1 MTTLTPIT
9 LSGSISAWVGQNLY
23 GENDGLGLQNQYS
36 TYEITVSSINPQT
49 HGDSSTREPNIYN
62 GLDISEGM
70 FLSNTDGNT
79 ILRISSI
86 TAKTADTFSCT
97 VEDVDMM
104 SYRLHSSN
112 TIDLNEQIKIFSL
125 NPEGEPV
132 FAGSPFTDAQ
142 SLQKVQSRFS
152 LNEKDDRVKFSQ
164 TSSSNLSKGDIVS
177 VDTSGN
183 LVKYGTVGS
192 SEVKVGIVVDIYR
205 GGKDIFV
212 KPFNDVVR
220 NYADAEGLVGA
231 PSDVYYTDLNNAGEI
246 TTATGGKAV
255 FMHLN
260 TKIATTVNIVSDTD
274 PSSNDVI
281 EINGV
286 TVFDGPNGDAVDDV
300 ESFKDLLNTKTAET
314 NVSASITQ
322 APGEVNAEGNT
333 LAYTSSDHGVA
344 GQDMLNIVGEVGSTP
359 SSIASITIGD
369 GVNAPVTISF
379 DSPDITIFGG
389 TYDAMSPTAILAA
402 FTDAISSGSLDLV
415 AELYDSTDHAGQA
428 IRITTTG
435 NATGIFLNNQSSNG
449 FGANAVGSG
458 GFTGLTTTAALGA
471 STLTLTRAS
480 GGAIEIDGTPL
491 AGGYINQNGVVSS
504 KNGRTPYLLLIESEG
519 GSGLEATGVDVKED
533 LNKAPLQT
541 SADGD
546 TTGIQITYTP
556 FSDGA
561 VSVTVNGLGANVG
574 NGAKDEPCYFSSDD
588 GTTAKEI
595 ANISAGDTLYWNG
608 SIAEFEL
615 DGTDEI
621 DIIYQ
626 ASSLDIS

>member
-9 LSGSISAWVGQNLY
+9 LSGSISTWVGQNLY

-183 LVKYGTVGS
+183 LVKYGTPGS

-231 PSDVYYTDLNNAGEI
+231 PGDVYYTDLNNAGEI

-260 TKIATTVNIVSDTD
+260 TKIATTVNIVSDVD

-286 TVFDGPNGDAVDDV
+286 TVFDGPNGDTVNDV

-333 LAYTSSDHGVA
+333 LAYTSNDHGVA

-435 NATGIFLNNQSSNG
+435 NATGVFLNNQSSNG

-615 DGTDEI
+615 DPTDEI

>member
-9 LSGSISAWVGQNLY
+9 LSGSISAWTGQNLY

-62 GLDISEGM
+62 GLDVSEGM
-70 FLSNTDGNT
+70 FISDADGGT
-79 ILRISSI
+79 IVKIININSK
-86 TAKTADTFSCT
+86 AADSFSCT

-104 SYRLHSSN
+104 SYRLNASN
-112 TIDLNEQIKIFSL
+112 DMQIANVVKIFSL

-132 FAGSPFTDAQ
+132 FAGAPFASQ
-142 SLQKVQSRFS
+142 GLQKVKSRFS

-164 TSSSNLSKGDIVS
+164 NLSANLSKGDIVS
-177 VDTSGN
+177 VDTLGN
-183 LVKYGTVGS
+183 LVKYGTAGS
-192 SEVKVGIVVDIYR
+192 SEVKVGIVVDTYR

-212 KPFNDVVR
+212 KPFNDIVR
-220 NYADAEGLVGA
+220 DYGEAESLTGNPG
-231 PSDVYYTDLNNAGEI
+231 DVYYTDVNNVGEI
-246 TTATGGKAV
+246 TTATGGKSV

-260 TKIATTVNIVSDTD
+260 TKIATTVNIVSDVD
-274 PSSNDVI
+274 PSSNDLI

-286 TVFDGPNGDAVDDV
+286 TVFDGPNGDTVNDV
-300 ESFKDLLNTKTAET
+300 EAFKDLLNTKTAET

-333 LAYTSSDHGVA
+333 LAYTSADHGVA
-344 GQDMLNIVGEVGSTP
+344 GQDVLNIVGEVGSTP

-379 DSPDITIFGG
+379 DSPDITIFDG

-402 FTDAISSGSLDLV
+402 FTGAISSGGLDLV

-533 LNKAPLQT
+533 LDKAPLTT

-546 TTGIQITYTP
+546 STGIQITYSP

-561 VSVTVNGLGANVG
+561 VAITVNGLGANIG
-574 NGAKDEPCYFSSDD
+574 DGAKDEPCYFSSDD
-588 GTTAKEI
+588 GVTAKEI

-615 DGTDEI
+615 DPTDEI

>member
-9 LSGSISAWVGQNLY
+9 LSGSISAWTGQNLY
-23 GENDGLGLQNQYS
+23 GENDGLGLQNQYA

-62 GLDISEGM
+62 GLDVSEGM
-70 FLSNTDGNT
+70 FISDADGGT
-79 ILRISSI
+79 IVKIININSK
-86 TAKTADTFSCT
+86 AADSFSCT

-104 SYRLHSSN
+104 SYRLNASN
-112 TIDLNEQIKIFSL
+112 DMQIANVVKIFSL

-132 FAGSPFTDAQ
+132 FAGAPFASQ
-142 SLQKVQSRFS
+142 GLQKVKSRFS

-164 TSSSNLSKGDIVS
+164 NLSANLSKGDIVS
-177 VDTSGN
+177 VDASGN
-183 LVKYGTVGS
+183 LVKYGTAGS
-192 SEVKVGIVVDIYR
+192 SEVKVGIVVDTYR

-231 PSDVYYTDLNNAGEI
+231 PGDVYYTDLNNAGEI

-260 TKIATTVNIVSDTD
+260 TKIATTVNIVSDVD

-286 TVFDGPNGDAVDDV
+286 TVFDGPNGDTVNDV
-300 ESFKDLLNTKTAET
+300 EAFKDLLNTKTAET

-333 LAYTSSDHGVA
+333 LAYTSGDHGVA

-435 NATGIFLNNQSSNG
+435 SATGIFLNNQSSNG

-458 GFTGLTTTAALGA
+458 GFTGLTTAAALGA
-471 STLTLTRAS
+471 STLTLTRAF

-533 LNKAPLQT
+533 LNKAPLET
-541 SADGD
+541 AADGD

-561 VSVTVNGLGANVG
+561 VAITVNGLGANIG
-574 NGAKDEPCYFSSDD
+574 DGAKDEPCYFSSDD
-588 GTTAKEI
+588 GVTAKEI

-608 SIAEFEL
+608 SIGGFEL
-615 DGTDEI
+615 DATDEI

>member
-9 LSGSISAWVGQNLY
+9 LSGSISAWAGQNLY

-36 TYEITVSSINPQT
+36 TYEISVSSINPQT
-49 HGDSSTREPNIYN
+49 HGDASTREPNIYN

-104 SYRLHSSN
+104 SYRLYSSN
-112 TIDLNEQIKIFSL
+112 TIALNEQLKIFSL

-152 LNEKDDRVKFSQ
+152 LNEKDDRVKF
-164 TSSSNLSKGDIVS
+164 THVLKTDLVKGDIVS
-177 VDTSGN
+177 VSDDGK
-183 LVKYGTVGS
+183 LVKYGTPNS
-192 SEVKVGIVVDIYR
+192 SEVKVGIVVDVYR
-205 GGKDIFV
+205 GGKDVFV
-212 KPFNDVVR
+212 KPFNDIVR
-220 NYADAEGLVGA
+220 EYGESESLSGTPG
-231 PSDVYYTDLNNAGEI
+231 DVYYTDLNSPGEI
-246 TTATGGKAV
+246 TTATGGKSV

-260 TKIATTVNIVSDTD
+260 NKVATTVNITSSID
-274 PSSNDVI
+274 PSSNDLI

-286 TVFDGPNGDAVDDV
+286 TVFDGPNGDTVADTVA
-300 ESFKDLLNTKTAET
+300 FKDLLNTKSSETFVTA
-314 NVSASITQ
+314 AITQ

-333 LAYTSSDHGVA
+333 LAYTSADHGVPN
-344 GQDMLNIVGEVGSTP
+344 QDVICIIGEVGQTP
-359 SSIASITIGD
+359 SLASITIGD
-369 GVNAPVTISF
+369 GVNAPVTITF
-379 DSPDITIFGG
+379 DTPDITIYGG
-389 TYDAMSPTAILAA
+389 AYDAMSPTAILAE
-402 FTDAISSGSLDLV
+402 FTNAITSGNLDLV

-428 IRITTTG
+428 IKLTTTG
-435 NATGIFLNNQSSNG
+435 TATGIFLTNTSSDFN
-449 FGANAVGSG
+449 GANAVGTG
-458 GFTGLTTTAALGA
+458 GFLGITTTAALGS
-471 STLTLTRAS
+471 STLTLTRAA
-480 GGAIEIDGTPL
+480 GGPIEIDGTPL
-491 AGGYINQNGVVSS
+491 NGGYINQSGVVSS

-519 GSGLEATGVDVKED
+519 GSGLEATGVDVKVD
-533 LNKAPLQT
+533 LDKVPSNT

-546 TTGIQITYTP
+546 TTGIQITYSP

-561 VSVTVNGLGANVG
+561 VSITVNGLGANIG
-574 NGAKDEPCYFSSDD
+574 NGVKVEACYFSND
-588 GTTAKEI
+588 GGASAKSI

-615 DGTDEI
+615 DSTDEI
-621 DIIYQ
+621 DIVYQ
-626 ASSLDIS
+626 ASSLDII

>member
-1 MTTLTPIT
+1 MF
-9 LSGSISAWVGQNLY
+9 ISDA
-23 GENDGLGLQNQYS
+23 DGG
-36 TYEITVSSINPQT
+36 TIVKIININSKAA
-49 HGDSSTREPNIYN
+49 DS
-62 GLDISEGM
+62 
-70 FLSNTDGNT
+70 
-79 ILRISSI
+79 
-86 TAKTADTFSCT
+86 FSCT

-104 SYRLHSSN
+104 SYRLNASN
-112 TIDLNEQIKIFSL
+112 DMQIANVVKIFSL

-132 FAGSPFTDAQ
+132 FAGAPFASQ
-142 SLQKVQSRFS
+142 GLQKVKSRFS

-164 TSSSNLSKGDIVS
+164 NLSANLSKGDIVS
-177 VDTSGN
+177 VDASGN
-183 LVKYGTVGS
+183 LVKYGTAGS

-231 PSDVYYTDLNNAGEI
+231 PGDVYYTDLNNAGEI

-260 TKIATTVNIVSDTD
+260 TKIATTVNIVSDVD

-286 TVFDGPNGDAVDDV
+286 TVFDGPNGDTVNDV
-300 ESFKDLLNTKTAET
+300 EAFKDLLNTKTAET

-333 LAYTSSDHGVA
+333 LAYTSGDHGVA

-435 NATGIFLNNQSSNG
+435 SATGIFLNNQSSNG

-533 LNKAPLQT
+533 LNKAPLET
-541 SADGD
+541 TADGD

-561 VSVTVNGLGANVG
+561 VAITVNGLGANIG
-574 NGAKDEPCYFSSDD
+574 DGAKDEPCYFSSDD
-588 GTTAKEI
+588 GVTAKEI

-608 SIAEFEL
+608 SIGGFEL
-615 DGTDEI
+615 DATDEI

>member
-9 LSGSISAWVGQNLY
+9 LSGSISTWVGQNLY

-183 LVKYGTVGS
+183 LVKYGTPGS

-220 NYADAEGLVGA
+220 NYADAEGLVGV
-231 PSDVYYTDLNNAGEI
+231 PGDVYYTDLNNAGEI

-260 TKIATTVNIVSDTD
+260 TKIATTVNIVSDVD

-286 TVFDGPNGDAVDDV
+286 TVFDGSNGDTVNDV

-574 NGAKDEPCYFSSDD
+574 NGAKDESCYFSSDD
-588 GTTAKEI
+588 GTTVKEI

-615 DGTDEI
+615 DATDEI

>member
-1 MTTLTPIT
+1 M
-9 LSGSISAWVGQNLY
+9 
-23 GENDGLGLQNQYS
+23 D
-36 TYEITVSSINPQT
+36 
-49 HGDSSTREPNIYN
+49 
-62 GLDISEGM
+62 
-70 FLSNTDGNT
+70 
-79 ILRISSI
+79 
-86 TAKTADTFSCT
+86 
-97 VEDVDMM
+97 
-104 SYRLHSSN
+104 
-112 TIDLNEQIKIFSL
+112 EQIKIFSL

-152 LNEKDDRVKFSQ
+152 LNEKDDRVKFFQ

-183 LVKYGTVGS
+183 LVKYGTPGS

-212 KPFNDVVR
+212 KPFNDIVR

-231 PSDVYYTDLNNAGEI
+231 PGDVYYTDLNNAGEI

-260 TKIATTVNIVSDTD
+260 TKIATTVNIVSDVD

-286 TVFDGPNGDAVDDV
+286 TVFDGPNGDSVNDV
-300 ESFKDLLNTKTAET
+300 EAFKDLLNTKTAET

-369 GVNAPVTISF
+369 GVNAPATISF

-626 ASSLDIS
+626 SSSLDIS

>member
-9 LSGSISAWVGQNLY
+9 LSGSISAWTGQNLY

-62 GLDISEGM
+62 GLDVSEGM
-70 FLSNTDGNT
+70 FISDADGGT
-79 ILRISSI
+79 IVKIININSK
-86 TAKTADTFSCT
+86 AADSFSCT

-104 SYRLHSSN
+104 SYRLNASN
-112 TIDLNEQIKIFSL
+112 DMQIANVVKIFSL

-132 FAGSPFTDAQ
+132 FAGAPFASQ
-142 SLQKVQSRFS
+142 GLQKVKSRFS

-164 TSSSNLSKGDIVS
+164 NLSANLSKGDIVS
-177 VDTSGN
+177 VDASGN
-183 LVKYGTVGS
+183 LVKYGTAGS
-192 SEVKVGIVVDIYR
+192 SEVKVGIVVDTYR

-212 KPFNDVVR
+212 KPFNDIVR
-220 NYADAEGLVGA
+220 DYGEAESLVGA
-231 PSDVYYTDLNNAGEI
+231 PGDVYYTDLNNAGEI

-260 TKIATTVNIVSDTD
+260 TKIATTVNIVSDVD

-286 TVFDGPNGDAVDDV
+286 TVFDGPNGDTVNDV
-300 ESFKDLLNTKTAET
+300 EAFKDLLNTKTAET

-333 LAYTSSDHGVA
+333 LAYTSGDHGVA

-428 IRITTTG
+428 IRIATTG

-533 LNKAPLQT
+533 LNKAPLET
-541 SADGD
+541 TADGD

-561 VSVTVNGLGANVG
+561 VAITVNGLGANIG
-574 NGAKDEPCYFSSDD
+574 DGAKDEPCYFSSDD
-588 GTTAKEI
+588 GVTAKEI

-608 SIAEFEL
+608 SISGFEL
-615 DGTDEI
+615 DATDEV

>member
-9 LSGSISAWVGQNLY
+9 LSGSISTWVGQNLY

-152 LNEKDDRVKFSQ
+152 LNEKDDRVKFFQ

-183 LVKYGTVGS
+183 LVKYGTPGS

-212 KPFNDVVR
+212 KPFNDIVR

-231 PSDVYYTDLNNAGEI
+231 PGDVYYTDLNNAGEI

-260 TKIATTVNIVSDTD
+260 TKIATTVNIVSDVD

-286 TVFDGPNGDAVDDV
+286 TVFDGPNGDTVNDV

-626 ASSLDIS
+626 SSSLDIS

>member
-1 MTTLTPIT
+1 MF
-9 LSGSISAWVGQNLY
+9 ISDA
-23 GENDGLGLQNQYS
+23 DGG
-36 TYEITVSSINPQT
+36 TIVKIININSKAA
-49 HGDSSTREPNIYN
+49 DS
-62 GLDISEGM
+62 
-70 FLSNTDGNT
+70 
-79 ILRISSI
+79 
-86 TAKTADTFSCT
+86 FSCT

-104 SYRLHSSN
+104 SYRLNASN
-112 TIDLNEQIKIFSL
+112 DMQIANVVKIFSL

-132 FAGSPFTDAQ
+132 FAGAPFASQ
-142 SLQKVQSRFS
+142 GLQKVKSRFS

-164 TSSSNLSKGDIVS
+164 NLSANLSKGDIVS
-177 VDTSGN
+177 VDASGN
-183 LVKYGTVGS
+183 LVKYGTAGS
-192 SEVKVGIVVDIYR
+192 SEVKVGIVVDTYR

-212 KPFNDVVR
+212 KPFNDIVR
-220 NYADAEGLVGA
+220 DYGEAESLVGA
-231 PSDVYYTDLNNAGEI
+231 PGDVYYTDLNNAGEI

-260 TKIATTVNIVSDTD
+260 TKIATTVNIVSDVD

-286 TVFDGPNGDAVDDV
+286 TVFDGPNGDTVNDV
-300 ESFKDLLNTKTAET
+300 EAFKDLLNTKTAET

-333 LAYTSSDHGVA
+333 LAYTSGDHGVA

-435 NATGIFLNNQSSNG
+435 SATGIFLNNQSSNG

-533 LNKAPLQT
+533 LNKAPLET
-541 SADGD
+541 TADGD

-561 VSVTVNGLGANVG
+561 VAITVNGLGANIG
-574 NGAKDEPCYFSSDD
+574 DGAKDEPCYFSSDD
-588 GTTAKEI
+588 GVTAKEI

-608 SIAEFEL
+608 SIGGFEL
-615 DGTDEI
+615 DATDEI

>member
-1 MTTLTPIT
+1 MLTL
-9 LSGSISAWVGQNLY
+9 
-23 GENDGLGLQNQYS
+23 
-36 TYEITVSSINPQT
+36 
-49 HGDSSTREPNIYN
+49 
-62 GLDISEGM
+62 
-70 FLSNTDGNT
+70 
-79 ILRISSI
+79 
-86 TAKTADTFSCT
+86 K
-97 VEDVDMM
+97 
-104 SYRLHSSN
+104 
-112 TIDLNEQIKIFSL
+112 
-125 NPEGEPV
+125 
-132 FAGSPFTDAQ
+132 
-142 SLQKVQSRFS
+142 
-152 LNEKDDRVKFSQ
+152 
-164 TSSSNLSKGDIVS
+164 
-177 VDTSGN
+177 
-183 LVKYGTVGS
+183 
-192 SEVKVGIVVDIYR
+192 
-205 GGKDIFV
+205 
-212 KPFNDVVR
+212 
-220 NYADAEGLVGA
+220 GLVGA
-231 PSDVYYTDLNNAGEI
+231 PGDVYYTDLNNAGEI

-260 TKIATTVNIVSDTD
+260 TKIATTVNIVSDVD

-286 TVFDGPNGDAVDDV
+286 TVFDGPNGDTVNDV
-300 ESFKDLLNTKTAET
+300 EAFKDLLNTKTAET

-333 LAYTSSDHGVA
+333 LAYTSGDHGVA

-435 NATGIFLNNQSSNG
+435 SATGIFLNNQSSNG

-458 GFTGLTTTAALGA
+458 GFTGLTTAAALGA
-471 STLTLTRAS
+471 STLTLTRAF

-533 LNKAPLQT
+533 LNKAPLET
-541 SADGD
+541 AADGD

-561 VSVTVNGLGANVG
+561 VAITVNGLGANIG
-574 NGAKDEPCYFSSDD
+574 DGAKDEPCYFSSDD
-588 GTTAKEI
+588 GVTAKEI

-608 SIAEFEL
+608 SIGGFEL
-615 DGTDEI
+615 DATDEI

>member
-9 LSGSISAWVGQNLY
+9 LSGSISAWIGQNLY

-62 GLDISEGM
+62 GLDVSEGM

-164 TSSSNLSKGDIVS
+164 TLSSNLNKGDIVS

-220 NYADAEGLVGA
+220 NYADAEGLVGV
-231 PSDVYYTDLNNAGEI
+231 PGDVYYTDLNNAGEI
-246 TTATGGKAV
+246 TTTTGGKAV

-260 TKIATTVNIVSDTD
+260 TKIATTVNIVSDVD

-286 TVFDGPNGDAVDDV
+286 TVFDGPNGDTVNDV
-300 ESFKDLLNTKTAET
+300 EAFKDLLNTKTAET

-333 LAYTSSDHGVA
+333 LAYTSADHGVA

-379 DSPDITIFGG
+379 DSPDITIFDG

-402 FTDAISSGSLDLV
+402 FTGAISSGGLDLV
-415 AELYDSTDHAGQA
+415 AELYDSTDHTGQA

-533 LNKAPLQT
+533 LDKAPLTT

-546 TTGIQITYTP
+546 STGIQITYSP

-561 VSVTVNGLGANVG
+561 VAITVNGLGANIG
-574 NGAKDEPCYFSSDD
+574 DGAKDEPCYFSSDD
-588 GTTAKEI
+588 GVTAKEI
-595 ANISAGDTLYWNG
+595 ANISAGDTIYWNG

-615 DGTDEI
+615 DPTDEI

>member
-480 GGAIEIDGTPL
+480 GGPIEIDGTPL

>member
-9 LSGSISAWVGQNLY
+9 LSGSISTWVGQNLY

-152 LNEKDDRVKFSQ
+152 LNEKDDRVKFFQ

-183 LVKYGTVGS
+183 LVKYGTPGS

-212 KPFNDVVR
+212 KPFNDIVR

-231 PSDVYYTDLNNAGEI
+231 PGDVYYTDLNNAGEI

-260 TKIATTVNIVSDTD
+260 TKIATTVNIVSDVD

-286 TVFDGPNGDAVDDV
+286 TVFDGPNGDSVNDV
-300 ESFKDLLNTKTAET
+300 EAFKDLLNTKTAET

-333 LAYTSSDHGVA
+333 LAYTSNDHGVA

-626 ASSLDIS
+626 SSSLDIS

>member
-1 MTTLTPIT
+1 
-9 LSGSISAWVGQNLY
+9 
-23 GENDGLGLQNQYS
+23 
-36 TYEITVSSINPQT
+36 
-49 HGDSSTREPNIYN
+49 
-62 GLDISEGM
+62 M

-164 TSSSNLSKGDIVS
+164 TLSSNLSKGDIVS
-177 VDTSGN
+177 VDASGN
-183 LVKYGTVGS
+183 LVKYGTAGS

-231 PSDVYYTDLNNAGEI
+231 PGDVYYTDLNNAGEI

-260 TKIATTVNIVSDTD
+260 TKIATTVNIVSDVD

-286 TVFDGPNGDAVDDV
+286 TVFDGPNGDTVNDV
-300 ESFKDLLNTKTAET
+300 EAFKDLLNTKTAET

-333 LAYTSSDHGVA
+333 LAYTSGDHGVA

-435 NATGIFLNNQSSNG
+435 SATGIFLNNQSSNG

-533 LNKAPLQT
+533 LNKAPLET
-541 SADGD
+541 TADGD

-561 VSVTVNGLGANVG
+561 VAITVNGLGANIG
-574 NGAKDEPCYFSSDD
+574 DGAKDEPCYFSSDD
-588 GTTAKEI
+588 GVTAKEI

-608 SIAEFEL
+608 SIGGFEL
-615 DGTDEI
+615 DATDEI

>member
-9 LSGSISAWVGQNLY
+9 LSGSISTWVGQNLY

-183 LVKYGTVGS
+183 LVKYGTPGS

-220 NYADAEGLVGA
+220 NYADAEGLVGV
-231 PSDVYYTDLNNAGEI
+231 PGDVYYTDLNNAGEI

-260 TKIATTVNIVSDTD
+260 TKIATTVNIVSDVD

-286 TVFDGPNGDAVDDV
+286 TVFDGPNGDTVNDV

-333 LAYTSSDHGVA
+333 LAYTSNDHGVA

-435 NATGIFLNNQSSNG
+435 NATGVFLNNQSSNG

-533 LNKAPLQT
+533 LDKAPLQT

-615 DGTDEI
+615 DPTDEI

>member
-9 LSGSISAWVGQNLY
+9 LSGSISTWVGQNLY

-152 LNEKDDRVKFSQ
+152 LNEKDDRVKFFQ

-183 LVKYGTVGS
+183 LVKYGTPGS

-212 KPFNDVVR
+212 KPFNDIVR

-231 PSDVYYTDLNNAGEI
+231 PGDVYYTDLNNAGEI

-260 TKIATTVNIVSDTD
+260 TKIATTVNIVSDVD

-286 TVFDGPNGDAVDDV
+286 TVFDGPNGDSVNDV
-300 ESFKDLLNTKTAET
+300 EAFKDLLNTKTAET

-626 ASSLDIS
+626 SSSLDIS

>member
-9 LSGSISAWVGQNLY
+9 LSGSISGWTGQNLY
-23 GENDGLGLQNQYS
+23 GENDGMGLQNQYA
-36 TYEITVSSINPQT
+36 TYEITIGSIDPQT

-62 GLDISEGM
+62 GLDVSEGM

-86 TAKTADTFSCT
+86 TAKTADTISCV
-97 VEDVDMM
+97 VEDIDMM

-112 TIDLNEQIKIFSL
+112 TIGLDEQIKIFSL

-132 FAGSPFTDAQ
+132 FAGSPFSDAQ

-152 LNEKDDRVKFSQ
+152 LNERDDKVKFSQ
-164 TSSSNLSKGDIVS
+164 TSSSNLKKGDIVS

-183 LVKYGTVGS
+183 LTKYGTNGS
-192 SEVKVGIVVDIYR
+192 SEVKVGIVVDVFR

-212 KPFNDVVR
+212 KPFNDIVR
-220 NYADAEGLVGA
+220 NYADAESLVGS
-231 PSDVYYTDLNNAGEI
+231 PGDVYYTDLNNTGEI

-260 TKIATTVNIVSDTD
+260 TKIATTVNIVSDVD

-286 TVFDGPNGDAVDDV
+286 TVFDGPNGDTVNDV
-300 ESFKDLLNTKTAET
+300 EAFKDLLNTKTAET

-333 LAYTSSDHGVA
+333 LAYTSGDHGVA

-435 NATGIFLNNQSSNG
+435 SATGIFLNNQSSNG

-471 STLTLTRAS
+471 STLTLTRTS

-533 LNKAPLQT
+533 LNKAPLET

-561 VSVTVNGLGANVG
+561 VTVTVNGLGANIG
-574 NGAKDEPCYFSSDD
+574 DGAKDEPCYFSSDD
-588 GTTAKEI
+588 GVTAKEI

-608 SIAEFEL
+608 SIGGFEL
-615 DGTDEI
+615 DATDEI
-621 DIIYQ
+621 DVIYQ
-626 ASSLDIS
+626 GSSLDIS

>member
-9 LSGSISAWVGQNLY
+9 LSGSISTWVGQNLY

-62 GLDISEGM
+62 GLDVSEGM

-152 LNEKDDRVKFSQ
+152 LNEKDDRVKFFQ

-183 LVKYGTVGS
+183 LVKYGTPGS

-212 KPFNDVVR
+212 KPFNDIVR

-231 PSDVYYTDLNNAGEI
+231 PGDVYYTDLNNAGEI

-260 TKIATTVNIVSDTD
+260 TKIATTVNIVSDVD

-286 TVFDGPNGDAVDDV
+286 TVFDGPNGDSVNDV
-300 ESFKDLLNTKTAET
+300 EAFKDLLNTKTAET

-369 GVNAPVTISF
+369 GVNPPVTISF

-402 FTDAISSGSLDLV
+402 FTGAISSGSLDLV

-533 LNKAPLQT
+533 LNKAPLET

-561 VSVTVNGLGANVG
+561 VSVTVNGLGANIG
-574 NGAKDEPCYFSSDD
+574 DGAKDEPCYFSSDD

-595 ANISAGDTLYWNG
+595 ANISASDTLYWNG
-608 SIAEFEL
+608 SIAGFEL
-615 DGTDEI
+615 DATDEI

>member
-9 LSGSISAWVGQNLY
+9 LSGSISAWIGQNLY

-62 GLDISEGM
+62 GLDVSEGM

-164 TSSSNLSKGDIVS
+164 TLSSNLNKGDIVS

-220 NYADAEGLVGA
+220 NYADAEGLVGV
-231 PSDVYYTDLNNAGEI
+231 PGDVYYTDLNNAGEI
-246 TTATGGKAV
+246 TTTTGGKAV

-260 TKIATTVNIVSDTD
+260 TKIATTVNIVSDVD

-286 TVFDGPNGDAVDDV
+286 TVFDGPNGDTVNDV
-300 ESFKDLLNTKTAET
+300 EAFKDLLNTKTAET

-379 DSPDITIFGG
+379 DSPDITIFDG

-402 FTDAISSGSLDLV
+402 FTGAISSGGLDLV
-415 AELYDSTDHAGQA
+415 AELYDSTDHTGQA

-533 LNKAPLQT
+533 LDKAPLTT

-546 TTGIQITYTP
+546 STGIQITYSP

-561 VSVTVNGLGANVG
+561 VAITVNGLGANIG
-574 NGAKDEPCYFSSDD
+574 DGAKDEPCYFSSDD
-588 GTTAKEI
+588 GVTAKEI
-595 ANISAGDTLYWNG
+595 ANISAGDTIYWNG

-615 DGTDEI
+615 DPTDEI